1 MTMTMKISSIDNN
14 HLNTMLG
21 ENKAKKNN
29 VVNEQVTI
37 QNNKVC
43 PYCRPTLQIIVQ

>member
-21 ENKAKKNN
+21 ENKAKKIMWLMN
-29 VVNEQVTI
+29 
-37 QNNKVC
+37 
-43 PYCRPTLQIIVQ
+43 R